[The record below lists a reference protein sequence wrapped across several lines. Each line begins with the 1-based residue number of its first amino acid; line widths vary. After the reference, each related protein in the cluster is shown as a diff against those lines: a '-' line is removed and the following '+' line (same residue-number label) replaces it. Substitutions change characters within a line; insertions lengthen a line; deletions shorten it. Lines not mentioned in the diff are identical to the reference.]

1 MRFSEGLCEQDL
13 PCVKIAVFRSVDPD
27 RGSLDAEVRV
37 LSLAHVSS
45 LTPSLRSTDARSVSL
60 GAHILEGKLALSV
73 RRSRGAGARNEAED
87 AHLIFST
94 CQMNQIPIATKPT
107 IVMMAEMV
115 T

>member
-1 MRFSEGLCEQDL
+1 VRFSEGLREQDL
-13 PCVKIAVFRSVDPD
+13 SCVKIAVFLSVNPD

-45 LTPSLRSTDARSVSL
+45 LTPSLRAANVRSVGL
-60 GAHILEGKLALSV
+60 ATHILERELTLSV
-73 RRSRGAGARNEAED
+73 RRSRGAGSRNEAED